1 MDRAH
6 LSKLILNEKRLII
19 PNVGAFL
26 HKELEKGK
34 VEITFSPYLKY
45 NDGQLEELLIKQFKY
60 SKEEAH
66 SLALSLST
74 EISNEI
80 RNIGSFQIP
89 NVGMLT
95 FDSKGTLKLTPNNGS
110 NEISTSTNDENVP
123 EQNNTPESSGK
134 EIEFIEENIED
145 KNEKAVIANE
155 SFIQNAGNKQLQSEQ
170 NEVPKKQILNDD
182 QLNIEEKQ
190 VLPNNDTITRNQPKK
205 SSSKPLGLRILV
217 LVSIALVVSLIIA
230 FGIKIIIS
238 SEEEPDWEDRF
249 VTTESVEPLAFPEDK
264 NNDDLNAEF
273 ESLTPDETANN
284 SNSKNEVKPQSIED
298 KIEESLVN
306 NQKLLNQK
314 VFYRLVVGSF
324 SNAQNAKTLASKL
337 NEQGFQANV
346 FLRENGKHVVTIGE
360 YASRQKAES
369 DKRKYAN
376 KFPGIWIIKL

>member
-1 MDRAH
+1 ME
-6 LSKLILNEKRLII
+6 N
-19 PNVGAFL
+19 
-26 HKELEKGK
+26 GK

-123 EQNNTPESSGK
+123 ERNNTPESSGK

-155 SFIQNAGNKQLQSEQ
+155 SFIQNDGNKQLQSEQ

>member
-26 HKELEKGK
+26 HKELENGK

-123 EQNNTPESSGK
+123 ERNNTPESSGK

-155 SFIQNAGNKQLQSEQ
+155 SFIQNDGNKQLQSEQ